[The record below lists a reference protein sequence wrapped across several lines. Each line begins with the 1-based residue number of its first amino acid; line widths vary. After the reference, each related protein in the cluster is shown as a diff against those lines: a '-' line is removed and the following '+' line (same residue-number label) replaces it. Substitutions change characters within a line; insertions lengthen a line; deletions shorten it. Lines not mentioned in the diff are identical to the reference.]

1 MRERDIIRTA
11 ESMADS
17 LDARLAA
24 MTPRHD
30 APTRREYWEGARDGL
45 LLVAIL
51 GGAVWLLLS
60 IGGV

>member
-24 MTPRHD
+24 MPPRYD

-45 LLVAIL
+45 LLVVIL

-60 IGGV
+60 MGGM